1 MENRIEQTYKIFLK
15 NILAESLIIT
25 NLFIKEN
32 NKNLELSLLDY
43 WPKEGKKKEKEK
55 RLLLA
60 HK

>member
-1 MENRIEQTYKIFLK
+1 M
-15 NILAESLIIT
+15 IT

-32 NKNLELSLLDY
+32 NNNLELSLLDY

>member
-32 NKNLELSLLDY
+32 NNNLELSLLDY
-43 WPKEGKKKEKEK
+43 WPKEGKKKRKEK

>member
-1 MENRIEQTYKIFLK
+1 MENRIEQTYQIFLK

-43 WPKEGKKKEKEK
+43 WPKEEKKKEKEK